1 MLVLTRQLDE
11 EIIID
16 DHIRVKVI
24 SVSGGQ
30 VRLGIEAP
38 PEITILRREIY
49 EAVAQQNREAASTS
63 AEALTRLLKKTRQ

>member
-49 EAVAQQNREAASTS
+49 EEVAQQNRQAAKTS
-63 AEALTRLLKKTRQ
+63 PQALTRLLKQRK